1 MTASRRG
8 AVTRA
13 MRDLREA
20 VARIQTEGGDSEQ
33 VLRKR
38 AETLI
43 ARLGSVPVA
52 MLVADN
58 RGRYVDVND
67 AAVCLTG
74 YSRAELLRRSVW
86 DLTPTGQQ
94 TRGRTLW
101 RAFLARADVRAVPV
115 TAKGRPCRGGAACRP
130 RQCPA
135 RPARLRARHTCVGH
149 ALSTSAQTSRRMN
162 LLASRSTSDMSPRR
176 AWRPALLGAC
186 AFSARRFED
195 APEQGAG
202 TNQTVP

>member
-1 MTASRRG
+1 MTASQG
-8 AVTRA
+8 WVVTRA

-20 VARIQTEGGDSEQ
+20 VARIQTEGGDSDQ

-38 AETLI
+38 AEALI

-67 AAVCLTG
+67 AAVFLTG

-86 DLTPTGQQ
+86 DLTPAVEQ

-101 RAFLARADVRAVPV
+101 RAFLAR
-115 TAKGRPCRGGAACRP
+115 GRMSG
-130 RQCPA
+130 QY
-135 RPARLRARHTCVGH
+135 RLQRKSGRVV
-149 ALSTSAQTSRRMN
+149 SAQYVA
-162 LLASRSTSDMSPRR
+162 LANVLPGLHVSALAT
-176 AWRPALLGAC
+176 PALVTR
-186 AFSARRFED
+186 FRRRLTPRD
-195 APEQGAG
+195 
-202 TNQTVP
+202 T